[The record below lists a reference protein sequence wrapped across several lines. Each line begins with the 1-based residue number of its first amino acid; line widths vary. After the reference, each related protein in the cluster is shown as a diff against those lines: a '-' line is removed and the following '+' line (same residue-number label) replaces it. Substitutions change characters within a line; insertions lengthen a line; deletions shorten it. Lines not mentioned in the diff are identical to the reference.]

1 MISERRK
8 DLIAEKLSLE
18 ERKVGIQKD
27 LQQNDPQ
34 SIRRLQQRK
43 QRLAN
48 PASTITL
55 WQRCGNVV
63 ATFAQHNVG
72 TTFVQRSNKF

>member
-55 WQRCGNVV
+55 WQR
-63 ATFAQHNVG
+63 
-72 TTFVQRSNKF
+72 SPKS